1 MHLPDFIY
9 DWTYRGLLKA
19 GAVRINNLLDPSWL
33 CVNQLPTEY
42 KDQAARKWRDLVAWS
57 KMHRSWLPDRYPQNC
72 FEDAVEGLINFMYT
86 DTEQNLAQTKQE
98 LIGWDV
104 IRNEKWNQAV
114 PELVDAFEEA
124 GVE

>member
-1 MHLPDFIY
+1 
-9 DWTYRGLLKA
+9 
-19 GAVRINNLLDPSWL
+19 
-33 CVNQLPTEY
+33 
-42 KDQAARKWRDLVAWS
+42 
-57 KMHRSWLPDRYPQNC
+57 
-72 FEDAVEGLINFMYT
+72 MYT